1 MAKSNGVILW
11 EGPSALSAA
20 VAIVVIAVGLRGSS
34 NRKTGSMLQ
43 TYILLQDIA
52 PVEAVKTGAD
62 AAICG
67 DCVHRGDGFKQR
79 TCYVNVGQG
88 PRSVWDCYK
97 RGGYPTA
104 NTPAEIRAIGSGRK
118 VRLGTYGDP
127 MAAPAK
133 VWKDLT
139 KLSTMHT
146 GYTHQWKGARGK
158 VWQSLVMASADTPN
172 DAVKAQAKSF
182 RTFRVNTD
190 AVKLAGEVIC
200 PASAE
205 AGKILQCATCGACN
219 GTRTE
224 RKGSITIRAHGSQV
238 SAANL
243 IALDSRIIARA

>member
-1 MAKSNGVILW
+1 MNKSNGIVLW
-11 EGPSALSAA
+11 EGTSSLSD

-52 PVEAVKTGAD
+52 PVEAVKSGAD
-62 AAICG
+62 SAICG
-67 DCVHRGDGFKQR
+67 DCVHRGDGFKAR

-88 PRSVWDCYK
+88 PRAVWECYK

-104 NTPAEIRAIGSGRK
+104 NSPADIRAIGAGRK

-133 VWKDLT
+133 IWKDLT

-172 DAVKAQAKSF
+172 DATMAQAKSF

-190 AVKLAGEVIC
+190 AQKIQGEVIC

-205 AGKILQCATCGACN
+205 AGKILQCVTCGACN
-219 GTRTE
+219 GTRTAS
-224 RKGSITIRAHGSQV
+224 KSNITIKAHGSQV

-243 IALDSRIIARA
+243 QALDSRIIARA

>member
-1 MAKSNGVILW
+1 MNKSNGVILW
-11 EGPSALSAA
+11 EGTSSLSD
-20 VAIVVIAVGLRGSS
+20 VAIVVIAVGLLGSS

-67 DCVHRGDGFKQR
+67 DCVHRGDGFKAR

-88 PRSVWDCYK
+88 PRSVWECYK
-97 RGGYPTA
+97 RGGYPHVSSA
-104 NTPAEIRAIGSGRK
+104 ADIRAIGEGRK

-127 MAAPAK
+127 KAAPAK
-133 VWKDLT
+133 IWQALIQKSVL
-139 KLSTMHT
+139 HT
-146 GYTHQWKGARGK
+146 GYTHQWKSARGK
-158 VWQSLVMASADTPN
+158 VWQSLVMASADTLG
-172 DAVKAQAKSF
+172 DKIAAQAKGF

-190 AVKLAGEVIC
+190 GQKSAGEVIC

-205 AGKILQCATCGACN
+205 AGKVLQCATCGACN

-224 RKGSITIRAHGSQV
+224 RKGSITIRAHVSQV
-238 SAANL
+238 SEANL
-243 IALDSRIIARA
+243 AALDSRIIARA